1 MIQVREAYQIKFGRI
16 DQAVSHWM
24 RLAKEKRG
32 HPAVAGLEL
41 LTDLSGDM
49 FNLVVA
55 RHVESVD
62 QWEGAMAGLTEDS
75 GYQEWFRPVSQLIS
89 NGHREY
95 LRVEQENEGWSAPG
109 VVVVRSCFRALEWR
123 VPEALDLLRSYGAM
137 LEDQGVGRRP
147 RLLSELTGHLFNVMI
162 EIETRDLKEWDDHR
176 RSMFRDPQFQVW
188 FQRLTSC
195 VSHGSNAFFSV
206 AGLAQ

>member
-16 DQAVSHWM
+16 DQAVSHWT
-24 RLAKEKRG
+24 RLAKEKGG
-32 HPAVAGLEL
+32 HPAAAGLEL

-49 FNLVVA
+49 FNLVVS
-55 RHVESVD
+55 RHVVSVD
-62 QWEGAMAGLTEDS
+62 QWEGAMAGLAEDP

-95 LRVEQENEGWSAPG
+95 LRVEQPNGGWSAPG

-162 EIETRDLKEWDDHR
+162 EVETRDLKEWDDHR

-188 FQRLTSC
+188 FQRLTAC

-206 AGLAQ
+206 AGPAS

>member
-1 MIQVREAYQIKFGRI
+1 MPMIQVRESYQIKFGRI

-24 RLAKEKRG
+24 RLSKER
-32 HPAVAGLEL
+32 HPVAAGFEL

-55 RHVESVD
+55 RHVASVD
-62 QWEGAMAGLTEDS
+62 EWEQAMTRTATDAD
-75 GYQEWFRPVSQLIS
+75 YQEWFKPVSQLIS

-95 LRVEQENEGWSAPG
+95 LRVEQGNAGWSEPG

-137 LEDQGVGRRP
+137 LEDQGVGSRP
-147 RLLSELTGHLFNVMI
+147 RLLSELSGHLFNVMI
-162 EIETRDLKEWDDHR
+162 EVETRDLKDWDGHR
-176 RSMFRDPQFQVW
+176 RTMFRDPQFQVW
-188 FQRLTSC
+188 FQRLTGC
-195 VSHGSNAFFSV
+195 VSHGSNAFFNV
-206 AGLAQ
+206 AGLSR